1 MTNSKYV
8 IIIYAPW
15 LPWYMVEEFKQKIA
29 GEITLSP
36 DPGKTIRKW
45 REEFGLSQHQLA
57 DSMGISHSV
66 VSDYESGR
74 RKSPGVAIIKK
85 MVESFI
91 KLDEERGS
99 PVVSKYIPEYKLD
112 CILASDEFPVGVDMN
127 TFITSIGGKDLNP
140 EQVPSKVVYGYTIVD
155 SVKAIL
161 SLSSE
166 DYMKMYGWNI
176 ERALIF
182 TNVHFGRSP
191 MIAIRAHPLTP
202 AVVVYQKPDA
212 VDPLAVKLASL
223 EKIPLVTTDLEVP
236 SIVEKLTA
244 LKEVEN

>member
-1 MTNSKYV
+1 MSKLKFV
-8 IIIYAPW
+8 IIIYAPRI
-15 LPWYMVEEFKQKIA
+15 PRFMVEEFKQRIA

-57 DSMGISHSV
+57 DCMGISHSV

-74 RKSPGVAIIKK
+74 RKSPGVAVIKK

-91 KLDEERGS
+91 KLDQEKGS
-99 PVVSKYIPEYKLD
+99 PVISKYIPEFKLD
-112 CILASDEFPVGVDMN
+112 CILASEEFPVGVDMK
-127 TFITSIGGKDLNP
+127 TFISVIGGKNLVTD
-140 EQVPSKVVYGYTIVD
+140 QMPSKVVYGYTIVD
-155 SVKAIL
+155 SVKAVL
-161 SLSSE
+161 SLGSE

-212 VDPLAVKLASL
+212 VDPLAIKLARL
-223 EKIPLVTTDLEVP
+223 ERIPLVTTDLSVD
-236 SIVEKLTA
+236 SIVEKLRV
-244 LKEVEN
+244 LKGAEN